1 MYKET
6 YHRFVKTTPK
16 PSATK
21 KSKGELVGPP
31 PPELGTDDDAAGG
44 GTALLEG
51 TVVVVVAVEVAI
63 IAAVWTAGG
72 ARFTKDRTWSVGRTC
87 SYQIRIIMLC

>member
-1 MYKET
+1 MILRSRMYKET

-31 PPELGTDDDAAGG
+31 PPELGTDDVAAGG

-51 TVVVVVAVEVAI
+51 IVVVAAEVAI

-72 ARFTKDRTWSVGRTC
+72 ARLTKIGLGR
-87 SYQIRIIMLC
+87 SGEDAAIKSGL

>member
-1 MYKET
+1 MCRES

-31 PPELGTDDDAAGG
+31 PPELAGDDVAAGG
-44 GTALLEG
+44 ATALLEDIM
-51 TVVVVVAVEVAI
+51 VDAAEVAI
-63 IAAVWTAGG
+63 FLIV
-72 ARFTKDRTWSVGRTC
+72 
-87 SYQIRIIMLC
+87 